1 MYDIVGLL
9 RAIVFLAVVGA
20 VVYLGA
26 TVELGQRTLF
36 GHLLN
41 IWASDEAQEMVDGIQ
56 EASGPLVERLSR
68 GVQAGVEE
76 AGRELPDA
84 GVP

>member
-1 MYDIVGLL
+1 MYDIVALL

-20 VVYLGA
+20 LVYLGT

-36 GHLLN
+36 GHLQN
-41 IWASDEAQEMVDGIQ
+41 VWASDEAKEMVDGIQ
-56 EASGPLVERLSR
+56 EASGPLVERISR
-68 GVQAGVEE
+68 GIQAGVEE
-76 AGRELPDA
+76 AGRDVPDA